1 MLLKFLVFEFWQFN
15 CNVFG
20 VALFKF
26 KLFGILWA
34 SWIWIYISLPG
45 FKKLSATIALN
56 ILCMPF
62 FFPSP
67 FSIPIMQIMFL
78 FSVFYNCYRRF
89 LLFHSFFSLLLWLV
103 TCRCPV
109 FKSTDPFLHLFHY
122 AAEPLYWFFFHSA
135 AWISAWY
142 FLCFYHFWNFH
153 FGYDLLS
160 CAAFYDHI
168 LNSPLEKSLISI
180 SLILFSGD
188 SLTGTY
194 SPVSSLSLTLYVGF
208 CAWHKTVTSPSLDR
222 LISCRRQTF
231 SISLA

>member
-89 LLFHSFFSLLLWLV
+89 LLFHSFFSLLLCLSNSQH
-103 TCRCPV
+103 PV
-109 FKSTDPFLHLFHY
+109 LQVANSLFCMFKSTFE
-122 AAEPLYWFFFHSA
+122 ALYWILQFTYCSFQLQDFCFVLFCFFDSF
-135 AWISAWY
+135 Y
-142 FLCFYHFWNFH
+142 FLVK
-153 FGYDLLS
+153 L
-160 CAAFYDHI
+160 
-168 LNSPLEKSLISI
+168 
-180 SLILFSGD
+180 LILFVHCFPNSFSYNLIVCQD
-188 SLTGTY
+188 SCAGSCKPLPT
-194 SPVSSLSLTLYVGF
+194 SLSVTFPLVQDQSRNS
-208 CAWHKTVTSPSLDR
+208 HKATSVLRMVIPPPKALGSLFP
-222 LISCRRQTF
+222 LG
-231 SISLA
+231 